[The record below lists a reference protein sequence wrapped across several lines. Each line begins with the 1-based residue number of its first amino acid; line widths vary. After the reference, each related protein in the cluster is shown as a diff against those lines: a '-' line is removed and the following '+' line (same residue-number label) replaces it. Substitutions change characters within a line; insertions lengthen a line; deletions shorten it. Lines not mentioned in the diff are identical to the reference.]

1 MTDEKKDG
9 SSSKSKSPQLDRS
22 ETLPTPGIARRGF
35 IRVAGTAG
43 LSLTALGFVGS
54 EEARAAKFNPDLTM
68 EANPNAAF
76 GYPKWFPSWAEL
88 ERLAKAE
95 GKVNVSAW
103 GGPETKDH
111 FGKVCAAFEKA
122 SGIKATYTHGDWFAA
137 QQQVL
142 NEVKDKKE
150 QGSIDAIFLWGKPFS
165 NLMQGGGV
173 WEVPILDILPNARK
187 IAYRP
192 ELGRF
197 VHDMVP
203 TYGTFVPHV
212 NWQDCYVYNKKKF
225 KREEMPKNVT
235 GVLDWAK
242 KNKGQFTYCDVN
254 KGGSGHTWV
263 MMLIYELT
271 GGYEKYAFRS
281 FSKELADSDWKP
293 LWDYL
298 KELEQYCYKPGTY
311 PQGNNAVAQLFASGE
326 VTFCPNWDAVMAQG
340 VIGGTLD
347 PDILGIFVPEPGIYS
362 PMDGYTI
369 PVNASNKAA
378 ALLFLNYITSVE
390 AQMQVP
396 RVIGAYPVVTEAW
409 DKLTD
414 KDRKQPWVPV
424 ENLRDWRDL
433 GKVGGRHGEYMF
445 HMMTQWVDK
454 IARKG

>member
-1 MTDEKKDG
+1 MTDKTKG
-9 SSSKSKSPQLDRS
+9 KSAIARKTR
-22 ETLPTPGIARRGF
+22 TLPEADELPVAGIARRGF
-35 IRVAGTAG
+35 IQTAGTAG
-43 LSLTALGFVGS
+43 LSLTMLGFIGR
-54 EEARAAKFNPDLTM
+54 EEAHAAAFKPDLTM
-68 EANPNAAF
+68 EPNPHPTF
-76 GYPKWFPSWAEL
+76 GYPNWFPSWDEI
-88 ERLAKAE
+88 ERRAKAE
-95 GKVNVSAW
+95 GKLNVSAW

-111 FGKVCAAFEKA
+111 FGKICAAFEKA
-122 SGIKATYTHGDWFAA
+122 SGIKTTYTHGDWFAA

-173 WEVPILDILPNARK
+173 WEVPILDILPNGRK

-192 ELGRF
+192 EMGRF

-225 KREEMPKNVT
+225 KREDMPQKVT
-235 GVLDWAK
+235 GVLEWAK
-242 KNKGQFTYCDVN
+242 ENKGEFSYCDVN

-271 GGYEKYAFRS
+271 GGYEKYAFRP
-281 FSKELADSDWKP
+281 FVKEIADKDWQP

-311 PQGNNAVAQLFASGE
+311 PQGNNAVAQLFAAGE
-326 VTFCPNWDAVMAQG
+326 ITFCPNWDAVMAQG

-347 PDILGIFVPEPGIYS
+347 PEILGLFVPEPGIYS
-362 PMDGYTI
+362 PMDGFTI
-369 PVNASNKAA
+369 PVNAPNKAA
-378 ALLFLNYITSVE
+378 ALVFLNYITSVE

-396 RVIGAYPVVTEAW
+396 QVIGAYPVVTEAW
-409 DKLTD
+409 DKQTD
-414 KDRKQPWVPV
+414 KEKNQPYHPV
-424 ENLRDWRDL
+424 KDLRAWRDL
-433 GKVGGRHGEYMF
+433 GKMGARHGEYMF

-454 IARKG
+454 IARKN